1 MALIMK
7 NAGQK
12 KRPLTVVK
20 ATGGELP
27 NILLVDSNLAD
38 ASQMRQWLEKG
49 AQASLDH
56 ASDTAAA
63 TRMMAER
70 EWDLVVIDPA
80 VPEGFEFLKRAKS
93 LDRWLAALIVTGR
106 QDPEFLQLAVQA
118 RIDGLMFKPVTDA
131 QFTKQALLLAG
142 ESRTRR
148 KRQQKRVL
156 AIGAH
161 PDDVEIGCGG
171 ALAKHRSKGDLLH
184 ILTLSRGAAGGDVN
198 VRVGEAEQ
206 AAELLGA
213 KLEFGNVQDGHITEG
228 IETIELIEAA
238 IRELRPT
245 HVYTHSL
252 EDTHQDHRAVH
263 TASLVAARGVPNVY
277 CYQAPSST
285 VEFSPNRFVD
295 ITDFIKA
302 KLTAIGVYKS
312 QVSRSAMLQDDVILA
327 TARYWGRYAG
337 HVLAEPMRIIRQ
349 RDGEMKPDIAAEQPV
364 VKLVPQSID

>member
-1 MALIMK
+1 MK

-12 KRPLTVVK
+12 KRPLMVVK

-118 RIDGLMFKPVTDA
+118 RIDGLMFKPVADA

-198 VRVGEAEQ
+198 IRVGEAEQ
-206 AAELLGA
+206 AAEFLGA

-228 IETIELIEAA
+228 IETIELIETA

-337 HVLAEPMRIIRQ
+337 HVMAEPMRIVRQ
-349 RDGEMKPDIAAEQPV
+349 RDGEMKPDIGGEYSAEDAAGG
-364 VKLVPQSID
+364 

>member
-1 MALIMK
+1 MNQPQEKPRLSLVQHAAGKRLRILVVGVDEAVTIALKSAFDPVRTISLEITPDTET
-7 NAGQK
+7 A
-12 KRPLTVVK
+12 
-20 ATGGELP
+20 
-27 NILLVDSNLAD
+27 
-38 ASQMRQWLEKG
+38 MR
-49 AQASLDH
+49 SLSV
-56 ASDTAAA
+56 APC
-63 TRMMAER
+63 
-70 EWDLVVIDPA
+70 DLVAVDPA
-80 VPEGFEFLKRAKS
+80 VSPGGFALLKYVK
-93 LDRWLAALIVTGR
+93 DNFRWTATLLATGS
-106 QDPEFLQLAVQA
+106 QDPQFLRQA
-118 RIDGLMFKPVTDA
+118 IKCRIDGLLFRPAEPTEFVE
-131 QFTKQALLLAG
+131 QVLLLAKG
-142 ESRTRR
+142 VNVRR
-148 KRQQKRVL
+148 RRQQNRVL

-349 RDGEMKPDIAAEQPV
+349 RDGEMKPDIAAEKPV
-364 VKLVPQSID
+364 VKLVPQSTD

>member
-1 MALIMK
+1 M
-7 NAGQK
+7 
-12 KRPLTVVK
+12 VK
-20 ATGGELP
+20 ATGGEAL
-27 NILLVDSNLAD
+27 NILLVDSNVAD
-38 ASQMRQWLEKG
+38 ASRMRQWLETG

-56 ASDTAAA
+56 APDTAVA

-93 LDRWLAALIVTGR
+93 LDRWLAALIVTAR

-198 VRVGEAEQ
+198 IRVGEAEQ
-206 AAELLGA
+206 AAEFLGA

-228 IETIELIEAA
+228 IETIELIRSGHPRAA
-238 IRELRPT
+238 ADPRLHAFPRG
-245 HVYTHSL
+245 HASGSSR
-252 EDTHQDHRAVH
+252 RAYGEPGRG
-263 TASLVAARGVPNVY
+263 ARRAQRLLLSGP
-277 CYQAPSST
+277 
-285 VEFSPNRFVD
+285 
-295 ITDFIKA
+295 
-302 KLTAIGVYKS
+302 
-312 QVSRSAMLQDDVILA
+312 
-327 TARYWGRYAG
+327 
-337 HVLAEPMRIIRQ
+337 VLDRGIQP
-349 RDGEMKPDIAAEQPV
+349 QPV
-364 VKLVPQSID
+364 RRHHGLHQGKARRHRRLQEPGRAQCHASGRRHPGDGALLGPRMPGTCWPSR